1 MHPTASALITCLLF
15 GLKDSRH
22 LHFIDGSDG
31 GFTIAARHESPGRG
45 GVRRC
50 LTRPSRRTS

>member
-31 GFTIAARHESPGRG
+31 GFTIAARAMKAQ
-45 GVRRC
+45 VAAAC
-50 LTRPSRRTS
+50 VDA